1 MVQDE
6 VFEKKE
12 IENQRE
18 FFRTPNMLYL
28 NCKENLKFKE
38 EHKMEAVVT
47 IAIVAALMG
56 LDKLITEYKTYSERK
71 KAIRKRSCIK
81 VKKTA

>member
-1 MVQDE
+1 
-6 VFEKKE
+6 
-12 IENQRE
+12 
-18 FFRTPNMLYL
+18 
-28 NCKENLKFKE
+28 
-38 EHKMEAVVT
+38 MEALVT